1 MNGEYAE
8 SADPRATAGEPIPG
22 SAHQGVVGDD
32 RRGHRCGWGRHEALN
47 LVALEGSDEDQLFFL
62 LELDWERFPQAVGK
76 DGRSLSGL
84 SVAWAREVQ
93 YSRVRNKLSEWAKAV
108 KLAVSQEQPPP
119 EPEQSS
125 KAVRGHHQPGSEDAG
140 SREVWQ
146 AVQNVAPMR
155 PGGPRQQPG
164 HAFISYVREDSR
176 EVDKLQRMLEAAGVS
191 VWRDTA
197 DLWPGEDWRAKI
209 RRAIADNA
217 LVFIAC
223 FSSRSAARQKS
234 YQNEEILLAIEQLRL
249 RRPDDPWLIP
259 VRFDDCEIPD
269 RDIGGGRTL
278 ASIQR
283 VDLFGDKREVGIA
296 RLLTVILRILGRS
309 DDRQSTP
316 QTGYASSSLTTAD
329 DEWMPAKIEKTP
341 SGTGQTS
348 ASDPLRSAGVDA
360 PPARPTADL
369 VDVKTRFSTA
379 GDTPSAASGH
389 NSKVFEMDLAPG
401 RYLLKW
407 SIKGEGSWFSIRD
420 ETERDGKGTSLAT
433 AAAASTKSGEEIV
446 RLVESGRH
454 LLNVK
459 ADRLTWEFTFTPI

>member
-1 MNGEYAE
+1 VSEQ
-8 SADPRATAGEPIPG
+8 DPPTPDLLLENPSQAPRIRAWWATIEEAIAAAG
-22 SAHQGVVGDD
+22 GVDK
-32 RRGHRCGWGRHEALN
+32 ALN
-47 LVALEGSDEDQLFFL
+47 LVAPESYYEDQLFFL

-76 DGRSLSGL
+76 DGSSLSGL

-93 YSRVRNKLSEWAKAV
+93 YSRVRNKLSEWAEAV
-108 KLAVSQEQPPP
+108 KLAVSQEPPSP
-119 EPEQSS
+119 GPEQSS
-125 KAVRGHHQPGSEDAG
+125 KAGGRQHQPGSEDAG
-140 SREVWQ
+140 PLEVRQ
-146 AVQNVAPMR
+146 AAQNVVPMR
-155 PGGPRQQPG
+155 FSRPRQQPG
-164 HAFISYVREDSR
+164 HAFISYVREDSH
-176 EVDKLQRMLEAAGVS
+176 EVDMLQRTLEAAGVS

-249 RRPDDPWLIP
+249 RRPDVPWLIP

-309 DDRQSTP
+309 DDRQSAR
-316 QTGYASSSLTTAD
+316 QTGPANSSPTTAD
-329 DEWMPAKIEKTP
+329 HEWVPEEVEKTR
-341 SGTGQTS
+341 SGTGQIS
-348 ASDPLRSAGVDA
+348 ASNLLRSAGVDT
-360 PPARPTADL
+360 PPERTTSDL
-369 VDVKTRFSTA
+369 VAIETRFSTA
-379 GDTPSAASGH
+379 EDALPTASGH
-389 NSKVFEMDLAPG
+389 NSKVFEMDLVSG

-407 SIKGEGSWFSIRD
+407 SIRGEGSWFSIRD
-420 ETERDGKGTSLAT
+420 ETELGGKGTGLAH
-433 AAAASTKSGEEIV
+433 AAAASKKSGEEIV

-459 ADRLTWEFTFTPI
+459 ADQLTWEFTFTPI